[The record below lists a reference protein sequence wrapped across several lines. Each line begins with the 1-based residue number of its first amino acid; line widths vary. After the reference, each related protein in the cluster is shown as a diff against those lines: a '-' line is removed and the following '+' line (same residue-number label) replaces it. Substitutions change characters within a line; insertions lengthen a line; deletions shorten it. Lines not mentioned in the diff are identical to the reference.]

1 MQTWYKVFLLLLLN
15 VAIAGFALY
24 FFDFMRIIDYRTLF
38 ADTAKLTL
46 KVSPKIED
54 PLLLEKEELNKK
66 WELLAIKET
75 EISNKNSSLES
86 NILALDGEKNKLLEE
101 REAFLNEQAVAALKK
116 EEESSYDKRIAE
128 VAAQM
133 AGMPPQTAAEILN
146 LQDYLQVVD
155 TFRKMDELAAMNGQ
169 ASTVPFLLT
178 LLYREKAARVQAL
191 MLAAAQ

>member
-24 FFDFMRIIDYRTLF
+24 FFDFMRIIDYRTLL

-54 PLLLEKEELNKK
+54 PLLLEKEELSKK
-66 WELLAIKET
+66 WELLSIKET
-75 EISNKNSSLES
+75 EISNKNLLLES
-86 NILALDGEKNKLLEE
+86 NTLALDGEKNKLLEE
-101 REAFLNEQAVAALKK
+101 REAFLNEQALAALKK
-116 EEESSYDKRIAE
+116 EEENAYDKRIAE

-146 LQDYLQVVD
+146 LQDDLQVVD

-178 LLYREKAARVQAL
+178 LLDREKAARVQAL

>member
-1 MQTWYKVFLLLLLN
+1 MQIWYKVFLLLLLN

-46 KVSPKIED
+46 KVSHKIED

-75 EISNKNSSLES
+75 EISNKNSSLEL

-101 REAFLNEQAVAALKK
+101 REAFLNEQAAAALKK
-116 EEESSYDKRIAE
+116 EEESAYDKRIAE
-128 VAAQM
+128 IAVQI

-146 LQDYLQVVD
+146 LQDDLQVVD

-178 LLYREKAARVQAL
+178 LLNREKAARVQAL

>member
-1 MQTWYKVFLLLLLN
+1 MKTWYKVFLLLLLN

-38 ADTAKLTL
+38 ADTTKLTL
-46 KVSPKIED
+46 KASPKIED

-66 WELLAIKET
+66 WELLSIKET
-75 EISNKNSSLES
+75 EISNKDLLLQS
-86 NILALDGEKNKLLEE
+86 NKLALDGEKNKLLEE
-101 REAFLNEQAVAALKK
+101 REAFLNEQALAALKK
-116 EEESSYDKRIAE
+116 EEENAYDKRIAE

-146 LQDYLQVVD
+146 LQDDLHVVD
-155 TFRKMDELAAMNGQ
+155 TFRKMEELAAMNGE

-178 LLYREKAARVQAL
+178 LLDREKAARVQAL
-191 MLAAAQ
+191 MLASAQ

>member
-1 MQTWYKVFLLLLLN
+1 MKTWYKVFLLLLLN

-38 ADTAKLTL
+38 ADTTKLTL
-46 KVSPKIED
+46 KASPKIED
-54 PLLLEKEELNKK
+54 PLLLEKEELSKK
-66 WELLAIKET
+66 WELLSIKET
-75 EISNKNSSLES
+75 EISNKDFLLQS
-86 NILALDGEKNKLLEE
+86 NQLALDGEKNKLLEE
-101 REAFLNEQAVAALKK
+101 REAFLNEQALAALKK
-116 EEESSYDKRIAE
+116 EEENAYDKRIAE

-146 LQDYLQVVD
+146 LQDDLHVVD
-155 TFRKMDELAAMNGQ
+155 TFRKMEELAAMNGE

-178 LLYREKAARVQAL
+178 LLDREKAARVQAL